1 MKRFL
6 LALALGLGLLATAAL
21 AENDDVIAR
30 WYENSGSVEPDHA
43 WDHVVDI
50 LLNGKVRATY
60 CKGYAEA
67 PPGCATVEKQ
77 MSDDQMDAFEA
88 DVEALMGDL
97 AAHPPHAVPPE
108 EMQIGGGSLGGWIII
123 GGQKIDLPA
132 EPVAAD
138 AARVAAMLAVLQAH
152 TPKNL
157 VKKAQRRA
165 RQP

>member
-1 MKRFL
+1 MKRLL
-6 LALALGLGLLATAAL
+6 LALALGLLTSAAT

-30 WYENSGSVEPDHA
+30 WYENSGSVEPDYA

-97 AAHPPHAVPPE
+97 AAHPPRSVPVD
-108 EMQIGGGSLGGWIII
+108 
-123 GGQKIDLPA
+123 KI
-132 EPVAAD
+132 E
-138 AARVAAMLAVLQAH
+138 R
-152 TPKNL
+152 
-157 VKKAQRRA
+157 
-165 RQP
+165 